1 MPLAISTNIAAEKAN
16 YYLGYNS
23 DKMQESIKRLA
34 SGKKLTSPVQDPGNL
49 SVSMKLNASINRLGG
64 AMTNSQ
70 NGVSFLEV
78 QDGMLETVGKIV
90 DRMSELKGLA
100 AQDPMKSEMDKYS
113 YNNEFK
119 DLQLQLYSISQ
130 EQFNGVSLFAN
141 YIHAS
146 PTTQVRFNGMNQM
159 DVTNGTHQISIHTSQ
174 NGSSGAKVYLYKS
187 SLLSALTLTA
197 GLNLAGSASGSGAT
211 SGNYTDAV
219 ANNTKVSVSDVSG
232 GFMALASEELATTL
246 NLDQISVGV
255 LATALENVAFLRAQ
269 NGGVGSRLHFSYE
282 ILAQQRTNM
291 RAALGR
297 MVDVDIAEES
307 TNLARIPAA
316 RLGIG
321 FEVQQEKLDF
331 GMKLTR
337 SLKQDR
343 VAAHGGH
350 SEEPT
355 AAYTVVNAFASYD
368 VDFGDSVGEFFIK
381 GNNLTD
387 ELAYNHSSVL
397 KQYAPLPG
405 RSVELGLKFDF

>member
-49 SVSMKLNASINRLGG
+49 SVSMKLNASINRLSG
-64 AMTNSQ
+64 AMTNAQ
-70 NGVSFLEV
+70 NGISFLEV
-78 QDGMLETVGKIV
+78 QDGMLETVGKIL

-119 DLQLQLYSISQ
+119 DLQLQLHSISQ

-141 YIHAS
+141 TSHADS
-146 PTTQVRFNGMNQM
+146 NTQVRFNGMNQLS
-159 DVTNGTHQISIHTSQ
+159 VANGVHQISIHTSQ

-197 GLNLAGSASGSGAT
+197 GLSLAGAPDASVTGVR

-219 ANNTKVSVSDVSG
+219 ANNTNVSVSDTSG
-232 GFMALASEELATTL
+232 GFMTLASEELATTL
-246 NLDQISVGV
+246 SLDQISVGV

-307 TNLARIPAA
+307 TNLAKYNVLSQGAA
-316 RLGIG
+316 AMIA
-321 FEVQQEKLDF
+321 QANS
-331 GMKLTR
+331 T
-337 SLKQDR
+337 
-343 VAAHGGH
+343 
-350 SEEPT
+350 
-355 AAYTVVNAFASYD
+355 
-368 VDFGDSVGEFFIK
+368 
-381 GNNLTD
+381 TD
-387 ELAYNHSSVL
+387 LAL
-397 KQYAPLPG
+397 ILL
-405 RSVELGLKFDF
+405 R